1 MALGLLDTTAAPKS
15 RFDEWRYQP
24 VPGHWDEALQSTG
37 VPRRHWRKLAVSIAK
52 MGARQFHRRWQS
64 GQALIQANGITYNVY
79 GDPQGKERPWPMD
92 PIPFVISG
100 DEWQVIERA
109 IAQRATL
116 LNAILA
122 DLYGP
127 QRLIHQ
133 RLLPP
138 ALAFANPNF
147 LRPCFGVKVPRD
159 VYLYSYAADIG
170 RSPDGQWWVITDRA
184 QAPSGKGYALE
195 NRLVSA
201 RTLPNVFSQCDVRH
215 LNRFFQTRRDAVLDL
230 APGSRS
236 TPRVVVLTPGPYNET
251 YFEHSYLARHWG
263 FPLVEGAD
271 LTVRDDRVYLKT
283 LSGLEPVDV
292 IIRRQDDSYCDPLEL
307 RTDSLLGV
315 AGLVQAVRSGNVVIA
330 NALGSGLVESP
341 AHMAFLPG
349 LCRHMLGEQL
359 VMPSVATWWCG
370 QEQPRGYVQDHIG
383 KLVIKPSFQ
392 RFGHHPVFGCDLS
405 SAEREDLLL
414 RMHARP
420 DQYLAQEQVELSTA
434 PVWTESG
441 LEARHV
447 VLRVFATWDGRGYA
461 VMPGGLARV
470 STEERSLIVSMQLGG
485 GSKDVWVLGSAAEE
499 TAPSETP
506 VRISRSEVEATR
518 SSAVLPSRVADN
530 LYWLGRYTERVESIV
545 RMARVLMPALSGEE
559 DFGQSVSLET
569 GIRMLAGFKYLPPEV
584 MESSL
589 GEQRRSMA
597 RALND
602 LVYDQSRATGLGWNL
617 KQVRRVSWQVKERL
631 STDTWRVLNTLDQ
644 DFSRIPS
651 SNPDQRMV
659 SEMNLLDRAIVT
671 LSAFAG
677 LLMEST
683 TRGHGWRFLDIGR
696 RLERGLQLA
705 ESLRHGLG
713 EAANTAEPYLDMLL
727 QLADSSIT
735 YRTRYLTDIR
745 DDLVLDLLLADETNP
760 RSVAFQL
767 KTLDQH
773 VGELPSSHNEG
784 RYPLE
789 QRLTMRLLTD
799 VRLANIRDLA
809 DSGEEGQR
817 PALIRHLD
825 GLNKGLID
833 LGDALNARYLS
844 HLTPSRLTSSW

>member
-1 MALGLLDTTAAPKS
+1 
-15 RFDEWRYQP
+15 
-24 VPGHWDEALQSTG
+24 
-37 VPRRHWRKLAVSIAK
+37 

-64 GQALIQANGITYNVY
+64 GQALIQSNGITYNVY

-92 PIPFVISG
+92 PIPFVIAD
-100 DEWQVIERA
+100 DEWQSIERA

-116 LNAILA
+116 LNSILA

-127 QRLIHQ
+127 RRLVHQ
-133 RLLPP
+133 RMLPP
-138 ALAFANPNF
+138 ALALANPNF

-170 RSPDGQWWVITDRA
+170 RSPDGQWWVITDRT

-251 YFEHSYLARHWG
+251 YFEHSYLAKHWG

-271 LTVRDDRVYLKT
+271 LTVRDDRVFLKT

-307 RTDSLLGV
+307 RGDSLLGI
-315 AGLVQAVRSGNVVIA
+315 AGLVQAVRSGNVVVA

-341 AHMAFLPG
+341 ALMAFLPG
-349 LCRHMLGEQL
+349 LCQHLLGEPL
-359 VMPSVATWWCG
+359 AMPSVATWWCG
-370 QEQPRGYVQDHIG
+370 QDQPRRSALDNIER
-383 KLVIKPSFQ
+383 LVLKPSFP
-392 RFGHHPVFGCDLS
+392 RFGHHPVFGSDLS
-405 SAEREDLLL
+405 AAERDELA
-414 RMHARP
+414 RKIQARP
-420 DQYLAQEQVELSTA
+420 DQFVAQEQVELSTA

-447 VLRVFATWDGRGYA
+447 VLRVFASWDGRGYV

-470 STEERSLIVSMQLGG
+470 SAEARSLIVSMQLGG
-485 GSKDVWVLGSAAEE
+485 GSKDVWVLGSAAEDA
-499 TAPSETP
+499 APYEEP
-506 VRISRSEVEATR
+506 LRISRSEVEATR

-530 LYWLGRYTERVESIV
+530 LYWLGRYAERVESIV
-545 RMARVLMPALSGEE
+545 RMARVLLPALSGEE
-559 DFGQSVSLET
+559 DFGQAVSLET
-569 GIRMLAGFKYLPPEV
+569 GIRMLAGFRYLPPEV
-584 MESSL
+584 LESSL
-589 GEQRRSMA
+589 GEQRRLMA
-597 RALND
+597 RALSD

-617 KQVRRVSWQVKERL
+617 KQVRRVAWQLKERL
-631 STDTWRVLNTLDQ
+631 SGDTWRVLNLLDQ

-659 SEMNLLDRAIVT
+659 SEMSLLDRAIVT

-683 TRGHGWRFLDIGR
+683 TRGNGWRFLDIGR

-705 ESLRHGLG
+705 ESLRYGLG
-713 EAANTAEPYLDMLL
+713 GAAGSAEPYLEMLL

-760 RSVAFQL
+760 RSAAFQL
-767 KTLDQH
+767 RTLDQH
-773 VGELPSSHNEG
+773 VGELPAGHDEG

-789 QRLTMRLLTD
+789 QRLTMRMLTE
-799 VRLANIRDLA
+799 VRLADMRDLA
-809 DSGEEGQR
+809 SPDEAGQR

-825 GLNKGLID
+825 ALNSGLID

-844 HLTPSRLTSSW
+844 HLAPSRLTSSW